1 MISHLL
7 RYVRPVPAG
16 RVSRNDQPP
25 GQAGAQSAAASG
37 RGSGPPAFRPLDLEI
52 TTLTTAEEL
61 AAVGPEWD
69 SLVQAMPR
77 PSPFLLRG
85 WIVPWSRHYG
95 PGQTP
100 EVHVGRCDGRLVGA
114 LPLCVDRRFGV
125 RRLRFLGG
133 PQAVLGDVLLAPGE
147 SPAVGRA
154 LVEHLRRRGRH
165 DLLDVYGIPGG
176 SVLDQS
182 VDPGEL
188 VLIERV
194 EAPVLESRGS
204 WDETYREKTSAKT
217 RNTHRR
223 RRRQLGELGALRTRV
238 LSTPEEID
246 GALEDIFRLHRLRCM
261 VAPDGLYRASALRW
275 PSQWIDIGATG
286 HVLLAGTIAQPTLD
300 GAFNAAGGTLTF
312 VDHVFKVQEGSV
324 TFDPANAHQQNTGTY
339 HYHANPIALRY
350 LLGDQ
355 VVFDSRFKDVEVRFR
370 PPSPTEIFVREAAAG
385 VARLGESVSGLLIVM
400 ALALAARNWRD

>member
-1 MISHLL
+1 
-7 RYVRPVPAG
+7 
-16 RVSRNDQPP
+16 
-25 GQAGAQSAAASG
+25 
-37 RGSGPPAFRPLDLEI
+37 
-52 TTLTTAEEL
+52 LTTAEEL

-217 RNTHRR
+217 RNLHKR
-223 RRRQLGELGALRTRV
+223 RRRQLAELGRLETRI

-246 GALEDIFRLHRLRCM
+246 AVLEDVFRLHRLRWHGR
-261 VAPDGLYRASALRW
+261 PDGSDFASARG
-275 PSQWIDIGATG
+275 SRFQRDA
-286 HVLLAGTIAQPTLD
+286 LLTLAQEGIPRIALTELD
-300 GAFNAAGGTLTF
+300 GRAIAFHAYFLFAGRMYVHRLA
-312 VDHVFKVQEGSV
+312 
-324 TFDPANAHQQNTGTY
+324 FDPAFARFSPGLVNT
-339 HYHANPIALRY
+339 L
-350 LLGDQ
+350 
-355 VVFDSRFKDVEVRFR
+355 
-370 PPSPTEIFVREAAAG
+370 EAVAAG
-385 VARLGESVSGLLIVM
+385 IVLYE
-400 ALALAARNWRD
+400 AQRQRST